1 MSDRLL
7 SRRIFVLSSLAA
19 GVGMLIDAVPR
30 RADHGPHPTPRPG
43 IDASHVLTHEQL
55 KDAPDATFMVR
66 YADSQLRATIDPPAY
81 GDPAYG

>member
-19 GVGMLIDAVPR
+19 GLGVLLDARPL

-55 KDAPDATFMVR
+55 KDSRVR
-66 YADSQLRATIDPPAY
+66 ESTRRTC
-81 GDPAYG
+81 